1 MRVLH
6 ITRIEVQ
13 QIRGSHP
20 GVLSGD
26 QQRQVQAIDVYA
38 DERTPF
44 RTPEAEVAHPD
55 EMISYYMRI
64 ATEGDV
70 EGLYGPID
78 RADGEL
84 AITVFG
90 KLLLGQDA
98 LATSQLWD
106 KMERLHRHARHG
118 LLKMAISAV
127 DNTLWDLKGR
137 AYGAPVWQVLGGGS
151 RPRIPAYAS
160 MLGTPLDEATVRVR
174 SAAVQ
179 KEGYSG
185 QKWFFEHG
193 PGSGPGGLEASVRL
207 VEVLRESVGPHEPLM
222 FDAYHGWDLP
232 FARAWAER
240 VSGLHVTWLEETFLP
255 NRHNGFRE
263 LHRST
268 GIPLATGEHV
278 YDRQE
283 AVDLLADGTLVTLQ
297 CDPEWCGGV
306 TELTR
311 ICAVAETYGVPVIP
325 HGHGVHSALHVVAS
339 QSPEVC
345 PKAEYLMRI
354 MPTRHHFELKPP
366 TPRAGAFDL
375 PTGPGFGIELDKAK
389 ISSTEIIAQIEA

>member
-1 MRVLH
+1 MRDRIREEYRCAYFVLP
-6 ITRIEVQ
+6 
-13 QIRGSHP
+13 GSRSSRSAECTLAFSQAT
-20 GVLSGD
+20 VSG
-26 QQRQVQAIDVYA
+26 RQVQAIDVYE

-44 RTPEAEVAHPD
+44 RTPEAKVVHPD

-64 ATEGDV
+64 ATDGGV

-78 RADGEL
+78 RTDGEL
-84 AITVFG
+84 VITVFG

-137 AYGAPVWQVLGGGS
+137 AYGAPVWQVLGV
-151 RPRIPAYAS
+151 
-160 MLGTPLDEATVRVR
+160 GTPLDEATVRVR

-193 PGSGPGGLEASVRL
+193 PGSGPGGLGASVRL
-207 VEVLRESVGPHEPLM
+207 VEVLRESVGPHEQLM

-255 NRHNGFRE
+255 NRHNSFRE
-263 LHRST
+263 LHHST

-283 AVDLLADGTLVTLQ
+283 VVDLIADGTLVALQ

-354 MPTRHHFELKPP
+354 MPTRYHFELKPP
-366 TPRAGAFDL
+366 TPRGGAFDL

-389 ISSTEIIAQIEA
+389 ISSMEIIAEIGA